1 MVVFAAGRAIW
12 PIDASTGRVCTI
24 ATTPATPVGVSMEMD
39 RVVWTERLG
48 ESRYVRA
55 CWL

>member
-24 ATTPATPVGVSMEMD
+24 ATTPATPVGVSMKMD